1 MELFEKKEDS
11 PLALRVAPS
20 CLDEVVGQDH
30 ILGKGKPLRRL
41 IETGSLRAAIFF
53 GPPGTGKTSV
63 ARIVARRFG
72 SKVFYVNAS
81 ELKPKDL
88 VSALEAAERFF
99 QSTGNRALV
108 FVDEIHRFDR
118 RSQEVLLSRL
128 ERGGLVFIGSTVHN
142 PGFALSKAI
151 LSRVLLFE
159 FRQLKHEDVLRGL
172 KRAVEKE
179 NLVVSDDTLDM
190 IARASEGDL
199 RRALNYLE
207 ASAVGGKVE
216 DEGAREVLSG
226 AYLRFDKTGDERYD
240 MMSALIKS
248 IRGSDPDAAS
258 YWFVRLLDAG
268 EDPLYIARRLQ
279 VHAAEDVGLADPR
292 ALLVAESAASAF
304 ERVGRPEGDIILME
318 AVLFLATRPKSNTV
332 VRTLG
337 AVRSA
342 ISEGK
347 VYPVPQHLMDS
358 HYPLAKKLG
367 RGRGYKYPYV
377 DKGPQTYLPPELL
390 GTRFFEPSASG
401 EEIKLRGEQT

>member
-1 MELFEKKEDS
+1 MEIFEKYSDA

-20 CLDEVVGQDH
+20 DLDEVVGQDH
-30 ILGKGKPLRRL
+30 IIGKGKPLRRL
-41 IETGSLRAAIFF
+41 IETGTLRAAIFF

-63 ARIVARRFG
+63 ARIIAKRFG
-72 SKVFYVNAS
+72 SRVFHVNAS
-81 ELKPKDL
+81 ELKPRDL
-88 VSALEAAERFF
+88 VAALEAAEKFF

-159 FRQLKHEDVLRGL
+159 FRELKHQDVFVGL

-179 NLVVSDDTLDM
+179 GLEVSDAILER
-190 IARASEGDL
+190 IAGASEGDL

-207 ASAVGGKVE
+207 ASAVAGRIE
-216 DEGAREVLSG
+216 EGDVCEVLSG
-226 AYLRFDKTGDERYD
+226 AHLRFDRTGDERYD
-240 MMSALIKS
+240 MISALIKS
-248 IRGSDPDAAS
+248 IRGSDPDAAA
-258 YWFVRLLDAG
+258 YWFIRLLDAG

-279 VHAAEDVGLADPR
+279 VHAAEDIGLADPR
-292 ALLVAESAASAF
+292 AILVAEAATSAF

-332 VRTLG
+332 VRTIW

-342 ISEGK
+342 ISDGK
-347 VYPVPQHLMDS
+347 VYPVPSHLQDS
-358 HYPLAKKLG
+358 HYSLAEKLG
-367 RGRGYKYPYV
+367 RGKGYKYPYA
-377 DKGPQTYLPPELL
+377 DKSPQAYLPPELL
-390 GTRFFEPSASG
+390 GTRFFEPSDAG
-401 EEIKLRGEQT
+401 EEKKLKGG

>member
-1 MELFEKKEDS
+1 MEIFEKREDA

-20 CLDEVVGQDH
+20 DLDEVVGQDH
-30 ILGKGKPLRRL
+30 IIGKGKPLRRL
-41 IETGSLRAAIFF
+41 IETGTLRASVFF

-63 ARIVARRFG
+63 ARIVAQRFG
-72 SKVFYVNAS
+72 SRVFHVNAS

-88 VSALEAAERFF
+88 VAALETAEKFF

-159 FRQLKHEDVLRGL
+159 FRELRYEDVLRGL
-172 KRAVEKE
+172 KRAAEKE
-179 NLVVSDDTLDM
+179 NIDVPADVLER

-207 ASAVGGKVE
+207 AAVVEGKVKP
-216 DEGAREVLSG
+216 DEAREVLSG

-248 IRGSDPDAAS
+248 IRGSDPDAAA
-258 YWFVRLLDAG
+258 YWFIRLLDAG

-292 ALLVAESAASAF
+292 AIILADSATSAF

-332 VRTLG
+332 VRTIG

-347 VYPVPQHLMDS
+347 VYPVPAHLMDN
-358 HYPLAKKLG
+358 HYSLAKKLG
-367 RGRGYKYPYV
+367 RGKGYKYPYV
-377 DKGPQTYLPPELL
+377 DKGPQAYLPPELL
-390 GTRFFEPSASG
+390 GIRFFEPSDSG
-401 EEIKLRGEQT
+401 EERKLKGD

>member
-1 MELFEKKEDS
+1 MEIFEKRDDA
-11 PLALRVAPS
+11 PLAMRVAPS
-20 CLDEVVGQDH
+20 GLDEVVGQDH
-30 ILGKGKPLRRL
+30 ILGKDKPLRRL
-41 IETGSLRAAIFF
+41 IETGTLRAAIFF

-63 ARIVARRFG
+63 ARIIAKRFG
-72 SKVFYVNAS
+72 SRVFHVNAS

-88 VSALEAAERFF
+88 VSALEAAEGFF

-142 PGFALSKAI
+142 PGFALSKAL

-159 FRQLKHEDVLRGL
+159 FREIGYEDVLLGL
-172 KRAVEKE
+172 KRAAEKE
-179 NLVVSDDTLDM
+179 GIDAPDDVLER

-207 ASAVGGKVE
+207 ASAIGGKVE
-216 DEGAREVLSG
+216 GDTAREVLSG
-226 AYLRFDKTGDERYD
+226 AYMRFDRTGDERYD
-240 MMSALIKS
+240 MISALIKS
-248 IRGSDPDAAS
+248 IRGSDPDAAA
-258 YWFVRLLDAG
+258 YWFLRLLDAG
-268 EDPLYIARRLQ
+268 EDPIYIARRLQ

-292 ALLVAESAASAF
+292 AILVADAAASAF

-332 VRTLG
+332 VRTIW

-342 ISEGK
+342 IEEGK
-347 VYPVPQHLMDS
+347 VYPVPAHLMDS
-358 HYPLAKKLG
+358 HYALAKKLG
-367 RGRGYKYPYV
+367 RGKGYKYPYV
-377 DKGPQTYLPPELL
+377 NKGPQAYLPSELKD
-390 GTRFFEPSASG
+390 TKFFEPSDAG
-401 EEIKLRGEQT
+401 EERKLKGDLT

>member
-1 MELFEKKEDS
+1 MELFEKREDA
-11 PLALRVAPS
+11 PLALRVTPS
-20 CLDEVVGQDH
+20 GLDEVVGQDH
-30 ILGKGKPLRRL
+30 ILGQGKPLRRL
-41 IETGSLRAAIFF
+41 IETGTLRAAIFF

-63 ARIVARRFG
+63 ARIVAKRFG
-72 SKVFYVNAS
+72 SRVFHVNAS

-88 VSALEAAERFF
+88 VAALEAAEKFF

-128 ERGGLVFIGSTVHN
+128 ERAGMVFIGSTIHN

-159 FRQLKHEDVLRGL
+159 FHELKHADVLQGL

-179 NLVVSDDTLDM
+179 SLVVSDDILDR

-207 ASAVGGKVE
+207 ASAVDGRVE
-216 DEGAREVLSG
+216 EGEAREVLSG

-248 IRGSDPDAAS
+248 IRGSDPDAAA
-258 YWFVRLLDAG
+258 YWFIRLLDAG

-292 ALLVAESAASAF
+292 AILVADAATSAF
-304 ERVGRPEGDIILME
+304 ERVGRPEGDIIMME

-347 VYPVPQHLMDS
+347 VFPVPVHLMDS
-358 HYPLAKKLG
+358 HYSLAKKLG
-367 RGRGYKYPYV
+367 RGKGYKYPYLN
-377 DKGPQTYLPPELL
+377 KGPQAYLPPELT
-390 GTRFFEPSASG
+390 GTRFFDPSEAG
-401 EEIKLRGEQT
+401 EEGKLRGDRT

>member
-1 MELFEKKEDS
+1 MEIFEKREDA
-11 PLALRVAPS
+11 PLALRVTPKT
-20 CLDEVVGQDH
+20 LDEVVGQDH

-41 IETGSLRAAIFF
+41 IETGNLRAAIFF

-63 ARIVARRFG
+63 ARIIAHRFG
-72 SKVFYVNAS
+72 SRVFHVNAS

-88 VSALEAAERFF
+88 VAALESAESFF
-99 QSTGNRALV
+99 QSTGSRALV

-159 FRQLKHEDVLRGL
+159 FRELKREDVLLGL
-172 KRAVEKE
+172 KRAVERE
-179 NLVVSDDTLDM
+179 RIRISDEVLDM
-190 IARASEGDL
+190 IAGASEGDL

-207 ASAVGGKVE
+207 ASTIEGRVE
-216 DEGAREVLSG
+216 ESDAREVLRG

-248 IRGSDPDAAS
+248 IRGSDPDASA
-258 YWFVRLLDAG
+258 YWFMRLLDAG

-292 ALLVAESAASAF
+292 AILVADAAASAF

-332 VRTLG
+332 VRTMW

-342 ISEGK
+342 IAEGK

-358 HYPLAKKLG
+358 HYALAKKLG
-367 RGRGYKYPYV
+367 RGKGYKYPYV
-377 DKGPQTYLPPELL
+377 DKGPQTYLPPELI
-390 GTRFFEPSASG
+390 GTRFFEPADSG
-401 EEIKLRGEQT
+401 EERKLKGDQA